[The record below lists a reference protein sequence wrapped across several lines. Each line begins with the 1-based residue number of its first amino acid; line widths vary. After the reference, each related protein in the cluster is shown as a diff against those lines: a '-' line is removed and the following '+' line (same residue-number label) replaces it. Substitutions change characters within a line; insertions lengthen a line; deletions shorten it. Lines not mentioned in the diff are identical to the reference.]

1 MSLVENYAAERH
13 ARLVRLGAI
22 PAKSAP
28 QMTEAALL
36 HKPKSEPAIFVPP
49 VESFYPS
56 MWFWELVD
64 ATPRLPLMIR
74 SIQEAV
80 AGDYNI
86 PVIEMRSARRTKD
99 IIIPRWV
106 AMYLSR
112 TMMELSL
119 PQIGRHFGGRDHS
132 TVLHGV
138 QQLEVL
144 MQTDG
149 ELRNRV
155 HRIAARFA

>member
-1 MSLVENYAAERH
+1 MTLIENYAAERR
-13 ARLVRLGAI
+13 ARLVRLGTI
-22 PAKSAP
+22 TSKPVPKL
-28 QMTEAALL
+28 TEAALL
-36 HKPKSEPAIFVPP
+36 PKPKSQPAIFVPP
-49 VESFYPS
+49 VEYFYPS
-56 MWFWELVD
+56 MWFWELID
-64 ATPRLPLMIR
+64 PTPRLPLMIR

-80 AGDYNI
+80 ASDYNI

-99 IIIPRWV
+99 IILPRWV

-132 TVLHGV
+132 TVLHGI

-144 MQTDG
+144 MQTDN

-155 HRIAARFA
+155 QRIAARFA